1 MNEERRRILGMLAEK
16 KISADEAEA
25 LLDAMSPGTPAVSS
39 AGLAPG
45 AQVKYLRVLV
55 EGHEEGH
62 TGKVN
67 VRVPFNLIRAGVRLA
82 ALIPAA
88 AHGPVNKALAE
99 QGIDFDV
106 SKLKAED
113 LEGLVEHLT
122 ELSVDVDGPHG
133 EKVRVY
139 CE

>member
-1 MNEERRRILGMLAEK
+1 MSEERRRILAMLAER
-16 KISADEAEA
+16 KISAEEADA
-25 LLDAMSPGTPAVSS
+25 LLDALGSRADAAGGSEPSTP
-39 AGLAPG
+39 
-45 AQVKYLRVLV
+45 KFLRVLV

-67 VRVPFNLIRAGVRLA
+67 VRVPFDLIRAGVRLA

-88 AHGPVNKALAE
+88 AHGPINKALKD

-106 SKLKAED
+106 SKLKADDLED
-113 LEGLVEHLT
+113 LVHNLT
-122 ELSVDVDGPHG
+122 ELTVDVDGAHG